1 VSDAGTL
8 GAELVTP
15 EAILFAGAADGV
27 VLRTSEGD
35 LTVLAG
41 HTPLVGDVVA
51 GLVRVLLAD
60 GTEAPFVVHG
70 GFLQVQ
76 TAPGAAD
83 GLLEGASAEERTT
96 RVTVLAGIAEPL
108 GDVDPAR
115 AEAAKERA
123 AAELASLQGKEDDD
137 ALAERAAA
145 ERALARAERRIELAA
160 ARAAQ

>member
-15 EAILFAGAADGV
+15 EAILFAGGADGV

-41 HTPLVGDVVA
+41 HTALVGDVVP

-70 GFLQVQ
+70 GFLQVE
-76 TAPGAAD
+76 TAEGAAD
-83 GLLEGASAEERTT
+83 GLLEGSSAQERTT

-108 GDVDPAR
+108 GDLDPAR
-115 AEAAKERA
+115 AEAARERA
-123 AAELASLQGKEDDD
+123 AAELAALQGREDDE
-137 ALAERAAA
+137 ALASRSAA
-145 ERALARAERRIELAA
+145 ERALARAERRIELSG
-160 ARAAQ
+160 ARAQ